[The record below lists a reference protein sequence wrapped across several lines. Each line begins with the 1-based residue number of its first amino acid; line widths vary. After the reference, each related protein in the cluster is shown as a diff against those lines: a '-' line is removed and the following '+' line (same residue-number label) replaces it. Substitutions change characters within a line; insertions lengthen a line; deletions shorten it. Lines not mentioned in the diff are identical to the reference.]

1 MADNVNVTAGTG
13 TVIAT
18 DQVGTDHYQK
28 IKLTDGLA
36 DSSTMIGAGG
46 GVEATALR
54 VTIAND
60 STGLVSVDD
69 NAGSLTVDGTFW
81 QATQPVS
88 AASLPLP
95 TGAATSALQLPD
107 GHNVTVDN
115 AAGAAAVN
123 IQDGG
128 NAITVD
134 GTVDTELTTADLDIG
149 VGTDTRA
156 VVGLVGSA
164 SGGGQII
171 PGSSTDGLL
180 VNLGTNNDV
189 TVTSISAGN
198 NNIGDVDV
206 ASIAAGDNNIGNV
219 DIITVPAPLNV
230 VGTGTEA
237 AAMRVTLASD
247 STGLVSVDDNA
258 GSLTV
263 DNAALAV
270 VGGGVEATALRVTIA
285 SDSTGVVS
293 VDDNGA
299 NISVDWGGTV
309 PPIGAGTEAAAL
321 RVTLATD
328 STGLVSVDDNG
339 GALTVDGT
347 VTASNAAGDVAHDSA
362 DGGNP
367 VKVGGKAYNH
377 DGSAPGTAVVEADR
391 ANFITD
397 VYGRQFVETSHP
409 NLWSVAV
416 NYTVAQTN
424 AEIKAAP
431 GAGLSLFI
439 TDVVVSN
446 GATAGNIK
454 FVEATGAA
462 VDKIE
467 VMYFAIN
474 GGAVLPFVTPIKL
487 TANTNFGITS
497 VTCTTHSVTV
507 NGFIAP

>member
-270 VGGGVEATALRVTIA
+270 VGGGVEATALRVTLA
-285 SDSTGVVS
+285 SDSTGILS
-293 VDDNGA
+293 VDDN
-299 NISVDWGGTV
+299 
-309 PPIGAGTEAAAL
+309 AG
-321 RVTLATD
+321 
-328 STGLVSVDDNG
+328 S
-339 GALTVDGT
+339 LTVDGT
-347 VTASNAAGDVAHDSA
+347 VTASNAAGDIAHDSA
-362 DGGNP
+362 DSGNP
-367 VKVGGKAYNH
+367 VKVGGKAYNM
-377 DGSAPGTAVVEADR
+377 DGTAPGTAVVEADR
-391 ANFITD
+391 TNFITD
-397 VYGRQFVETSHP
+397 LYGRQCVETVHP
-409 NLWSVAV
+409 NFWSVAA
-416 NYTVAQTN
+416 NYAAAQT
-424 AEIKAAP
+424 AVEVKATP
-431 GAGLSLFI
+431 GAGLSLYI
-439 TDVVVSN
+439 TDVICSN
-446 GATAGNIK
+446 GATAGNMK
-454 FVEATGAA
+454 FGEDTVAL
-462 VDKIE
+462 VNKIE
-467 VMYFAIN
+467 VLYFAVN
-474 GGAVLPFVTPIKL
+474 GGAALHFRTPIKL
-487 TANTNFGITS
+487 TANKNFGLTS

-507 NGFIAP
+507 CGYTAP